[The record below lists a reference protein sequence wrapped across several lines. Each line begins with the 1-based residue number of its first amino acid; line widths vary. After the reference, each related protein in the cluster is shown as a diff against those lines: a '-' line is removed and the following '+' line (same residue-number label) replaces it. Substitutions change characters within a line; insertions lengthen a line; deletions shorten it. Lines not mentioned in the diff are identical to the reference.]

1 MSVTPI
7 TEASNLISE
16 GIDVEQPT
24 GIVSILQKCDA
35 EIFEGYEDY
44 KSLLHDDT
52 VQTLEN
58 IAGHIQDILERT
70 FNELQ
75 DFRRQPELFRYCLAG
90 GDKALF
96 TSQEAPEDDPNAG
109 IEALKRASEGKTK
122 VVYIGITC
130 GLSAPYVAG
139 QLDFCLDH
147 PDRFIP
153 VLLGFNPEKLA
164 RNNPIDKWDKTF
176 MQVVNRLKERM
187 DSGTTAYILNPVVG
201 PEPIT
206 GSSRMKGGTAT
217 KVLLETVC
225 LKALFD
231 ATHSTENMS
240 VRSMIECY
248 RAVCDA
254 VYSKR
259 DALAQ
264 VVNMAGEGLRS
275 GGCIYYLGVDSL
287 AIMGLIDASECPPT
301 YGSSLDDVRGFVGAG
316 YASLKNMEG
325 DISPYGRHFRISLDN
340 FDDILLTEKDIAIVI
355 NAGTEESVLT
365 HIRGKQCKKFLLTFE
380 HFQAKSDI
388 FDHVFRID
396 MPLNVLNELIG
407 QETTTT
413 ANQMFREIAVKWCLN
428 AITTG
433 AHILKGKVYKNIMID
448 VKVSNNKLYHR
459 AAGILQRLGKLDHDT
474 ALEYLLRSIYDTD
487 HVTDHIRD
495 LPIAQHILTAT
506 PRSKIVP
513 VALVAAV
520 TGSSVEEA
528 RKRLDEQPVIRT
540 AIVQALASASK

>member
-44 KSLLHDDT
+44 K
-52 VQTLEN
+52 
-58 IAGHIQDILERT
+58 RT

-264 VVNMAGEGLRS
+264 VVNMAGEGW
-275 GGCIYYLGVDSL
+275 
-287 AIMGLIDASECPPT
+287 
-301 YGSSLDDVRGFVGAG
+301 
-316 YASLKNMEG
+316 
-325 DISPYGRHFRISLDN
+325 
-340 FDDILLTEKDIAIVI
+340 
-355 NAGTEESVLT
+355 
-365 HIRGKQCKKFLLTFE
+365 
-380 HFQAKSDI
+380 AKSDI

-413 ANQMFREIAVKWCLN
+413 ANQMFREIA
-428 AITTG
+428 
-433 AHILKGKVYKNIMID
+433 
-448 VKVSNNKLYHR
+448 
-459 AAGILQRLGKLDHDT
+459 RLGKLDHDT

-540 AIVQALASASK
+540 AIVQALASASKRSYDVDLDKTIKCKYTLMITSMSPPIRFYDVSDENDRHDTTKSTLV